1 MKTPSSVVSLADRA
15 SYRPSYRGITSQRIK
30 TAREELG
37 LDHEGFAGHLSGMVG
52 WAVTPG
58 AVMRWEQGS
67 VPPGDV
73 LLAAAGQVPA
83 QGVLAAVAPAFAA
96 DTLTGSWL
104 TCYQFSDPPKF
115 HADIAA
121 VTAVSE
127 RRVRITNCPP
137 APRTQGHAFPFRNE
151 IDAEVAGR
159 GLIGCWRNTSDATY
173 FGTIHLAVLP
183 GEGVMEGFY
192 TGLAS
197 DVRII
202 TGAWKWV
209 RLEPGSVAGAD
220 LAGMVLRDPA
230 ELFALAEAHTQYDAP
245 LALNDLGEVA

>member
-1 MKTPSSVVSLADRA
+1 MRTPGSVVSLAGRA
-15 SYRPSYRGITSQRIK
+15 SYRADYGSIASQQVK

-37 LDHEGFAGHLSGMVG
+37 LDPDGFAAHLSGMVG
-52 WAVTPG
+52 WNVTAG
-58 AVMRWEQGS
+58 VVARWEHGN

-73 LLAAAGQVPA
+73 LLACSGQVPA
-83 QGVLAAVAPAFAA
+83 QSVLAAVAPAFTA
-96 DTLTGSWL
+96 DTLEASWL
-104 TCYQFSDPPKF
+104 TCYQFSSPPKF

-230 ELFALAEAHTQYDAP
+230 ELFALAEGHTQYDAP
-245 LALNDLGEVA
+245 LVITDLGEVA